1 MLADKG
7 VDNAEGLTRTGSSK
21 NKRTTES
28 GTWVL
33 FNVLIIS

>member
-1 MLADKG
+1 MLTDKW
-7 VDNAEGLTRTGSSK
+7 VDDAERLTRTGCAK
-21 NKRTTES
+21 NKRSTER